1 MAGAIQDPSDQFL
14 KRLLPALLT
23 CCRDKNT
30 AVRAAGEEALISLLS
45 LTTNDSELKVSM
57 LIVVADLETRKKKAG
72 TQLICVTK
80 NVCAA
85 PKNETRKM
93 NYFTCYINRFACI
106 ADGSREPALAWCAL
120 VWVAVA

>member
-14 KRLLPALLT
+14 KRLLPTLLT

-57 LIVVADLETRKKKAG
+57 LIAVADLETRKKAG
-72 TQLICVTK
+72 TQLICVTE

-85 PKNETRKM
+85 QKM
-93 NYFTCYINRFACI
+93 KHAK
-106 ADGSREPALAWCAL
+106 
-120 VWVAVA
+120 